1 MKTFFPRIGV
11 ATAALAMLAA
21 PALAN
26 DGERAENE
34 VKLAKMLEGR
44 VAGEPQ
50 TCINLRNAQLRV
62 LEDVAIVYEVGSTV
76 YVNVPRNP
84 EQLDDNDMLVTRSIS
99 NRLCRQD
106 IVTTVRRAG
115 GFYSGNIFLG
125 DFVPYRK
132 EG

>member
-1 MKTFFPRIGV
+1 MKTLFRV
-11 ATAALAMLAA
+11 STAALAMMAA

-26 DGERAENE
+26 DSERAESE
-34 VKLAKMLEGR
+34 AELAEMLEGR

-50 TCINLRNAQLRV
+50 SCIPLRNAQLRI

-84 EQLDDNDMLVTRSIS
+84 EHLDDSDVLVTRTIS

-106 IVTTVRRAG
+106 IVSTLRRSG

-132 EG
+132 QG